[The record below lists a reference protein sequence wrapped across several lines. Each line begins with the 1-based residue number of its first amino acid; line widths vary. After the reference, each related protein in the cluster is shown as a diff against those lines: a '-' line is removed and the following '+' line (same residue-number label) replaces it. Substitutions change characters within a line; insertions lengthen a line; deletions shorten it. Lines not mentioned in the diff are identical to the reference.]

1 MPWRRFIA
9 HKIDER
15 KYLIVDTETGLE
27 ATVDGQTFG
36 LMGEIQAH
44 FGVEIMN
51 WLEKTPVLPLEPWDD
66 PHN

>member
-44 FGVEIMN
+44 FGVGNHELAGEN
-51 WLEKTPVLPLEPWDD
+51 ASAAVGTLG
-66 PHN
+66 